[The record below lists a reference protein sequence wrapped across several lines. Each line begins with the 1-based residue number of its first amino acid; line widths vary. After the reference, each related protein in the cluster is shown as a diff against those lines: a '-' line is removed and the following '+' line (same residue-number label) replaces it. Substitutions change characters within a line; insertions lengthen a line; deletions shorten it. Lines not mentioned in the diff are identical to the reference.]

1 MADRFTGVWNG
12 ENVSFPKEWR
22 GVTLTDTQCEDLL
35 AGKVIEVVGLTSQRT
50 GNPYGVTAKLGHLVS
65 KTTGNK
71 YVGIEQVDFLP
82 RETLVAHGVKFPVPR
97 SFCQHEF
104 TEDERIMLESG
115 RKVKIDNAY
124 SKKND
129 KYFSC
134 TVHYDEA
141 EQRIVF
147 DNDK

>member
-22 GVTLTDTQCEDLL
+22 GIKLTDAQCEDLL

-65 KTTGNK
+65 KTTGNE

-82 RETLVAHGVKFPVPR
+82 RESLVAHGIKFPVPR

-104 TEDERIMLESG
+104 TEDEPQFDDITMLCFRYNGPVNE
-115 RKVKIDNAY
+115 
-124 SKKND
+124 ND
-129 KYFSC
+129 DSREVSVAVS
-134 TVHYDEA
+134 TDSSDTPETT
-141 EQRIVF
+141 
-147 DNDK
+147 